1 MKGGIYIAKKATDK
15 PLKTERITLHIPVDT
30 IQELKRL
37 AAKNGTD
44 ISKEIRRAIDGY
56 LDIELNAENID
67 MINGIIKQELAVQIK
82 GLGNRLAGLIN
93 RLTIISA
100 AGYYANIAIISD
112 LIDQDRY
119 SSFEKIEAAARKK
132 ALAYGNQKNADALAV
147 FADDKEMKKAIKTV
161 KGISNV
167 DSDV

>member
-1 MKGGIYIAKKATDK
+1 MPK
-15 PLKTERITLHIPVDT
+15 ET
-30 IQELKRL
+30 IQTLKRL

-44 ISKEIRRAIDGY
+44 LSKEIRRAIDGY
-56 LDIELNAENID
+56 LDIELNTENLD
-67 MINGIIKQELAVQIK
+67 MINGVIKQELSLQIK
-82 GLGNRLAGLIN
+82 ALGNRLAGLIN

-112 LIDQDRY
+112 LIDRDRY

-132 ALAYGNQKNADALAV
+132 ALAYANQKNADALAA
-147 FADDKEMKKAIKTV
+147 FADDLEMKKAIKAV
-161 KGISNV
+161 KGEHHV

>member
-1 MKGGIYIAKKATDK
+1 MKGGGFIAKSSGTE
-15 PLKTERITLHIPVDT
+15 PIKTERISLHLPKET
-30 IQELKRL
+30 IQTLKRL

-44 ISKEIRRAIDGY
+44 LSKEIRRAIDGY
-56 LDIELNAENID
+56 LDIELNAENLD
-67 MINGIIKQELAVQIK
+67 MINGVIKQELSLQIK
-82 GLGNRLAGLIN
+82 ALGNRLAGLIN

-112 LIDQDRY
+112 LIDRDRY

-132 ALAYGNQKNADALAV
+132 AFAYANQKNADALAA
-147 FADDKEMKKAIKTV
+147 FADDAEMKKAIQAV
-161 KGISNV
+161 KGERHV

>member
-1 MKGGIYIAKKATDK
+1 MPK
-15 PLKTERITLHIPVDT
+15 ET
-30 IQELKRL
+30 IQTLKRL

-44 ISKEIRRAIDGY
+44 LSKEIRRAIDGY
-56 LDIELNAENID
+56 LDIELNTENLD
-67 MINGIIKQELAVQIK
+67 MINGVIKQELSLQIK
-82 GLGNRLAGLIN
+82 SLGNRLAGLIN

-112 LIDQDRY
+112 LIDRDRY

-132 ALAYGNQKNADALAV
+132 ALAYANQKNADALAA
-147 FADDKEMKKAIKTV
+147 FADDLEMKKAIKAV
-161 KGISNV
+161 KGEHHV